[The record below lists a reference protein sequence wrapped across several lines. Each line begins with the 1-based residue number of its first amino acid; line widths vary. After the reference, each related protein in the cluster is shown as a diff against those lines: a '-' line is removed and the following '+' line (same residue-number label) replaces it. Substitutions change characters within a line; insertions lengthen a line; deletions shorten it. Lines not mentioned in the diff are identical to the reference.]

1 MCLDYEKEKRG
12 EERERKIEER
22 MRKNENIYVFAFKD
36 NFDLFQRVVNV
47 RKVTVKLA
55 ANIKG

>member
-12 EERERKIEER
+12 EETQRKIEER

>member
-12 EERERKIEER
+12 EERQRKIEER